1 MITEYNAQ
9 TGEMT
14 ERDYTLEELAD
25 MQEMENAPAPV
36 PFEITARQVRMQLI
50 VMGVDLQMIENAL
63 EQLPEPQ
70 QSLAKVNWEYAGTF
84 ERNNGMMTEM
94 AAQLGFTD
102 EQLDQIFIEGAKL

>member
-1 MITEYNAQ
+1 MITEYNTQ
-9 TGEMT
+9 TGETT
-14 ERDYTLEELAD
+14 EREMTPEEISA

-70 QSLAKVNWEYAGTF
+70 KALAKVNWEYAGTF
-84 ERNNGMMTEM
+84 ERNNGMMQEM
-94 AAQLGFTD
+94 AVQLGFTD
-102 EQLDQIFIEGAKL
+102 EQIDQIFIEGAKL